1 MLVWRI
7 PARCVW
13 FVSRFLAKFESF
25 VGFEA
30 ARKLIRVFDKDGN
43 NSIQFYEYATL
54 HKFLALCQAG
64 FFGADRDRSGR
75 LHINEV
81 FTALAITNLQVSLPS
96 VTSLYNN
103 LVKDPFG
110 LTFPEFLILAG
121 TIASAKSVF
130 MTENLMQGNRGVV
143 QLDFDKLLFLASR
156 IV

>member
-1 MLVWRI
+1 MFFKKHLY
-7 PARCVW
+7 PA
-13 FVSRFLAKFESF
+13 S
-25 VGFEA
+25 
-30 ARKLIRVFDKDGN
+30 
-43 NSIQFYEYATL
+43 L
-54 HKFLALCQAG
+54 HKFLSLCQAG

-110 LTFPEFLILAG
+110 LTFSEFLMLAA

-130 MTENLMQGNRGVV
+130 FHENLMQGNRGVV